1 MGKLEFDSLSK
12 IREDEGR
19 TWSRG
24 GNGAR
29 ERTGSVPDSEGL
41 VRAGSVPDSRG
52 DLVRGYCVIKSVR
65 GGLFAPA
72 RARFRSKTPPNSQN
86 LECTWGNGGI

>member
-1 MGKLEFDSLSK
+1 MWGNLNLTLSK

-41 VRAGSVPDSRG
+41 VQAGSVPNSRG
-52 DLVRGYCVIKSVR
+52 GGGCLVRGYCVIKSV
-65 GGLFAPA
+65 
-72 RARFRSKTPPNSQN
+72 
-86 LECTWGNGGI
+86 